1 MILQSAVPGSSD
13 GVGDAEEVDVS
24 TGVAV
29 PEDVGEPDRTILEA
43 EEVLVVDE
51 LVVDGQDS
59 TPMSPWKVTE
69 QPELPLAEEVDVDE
83 VVVDDDL
90 VVDGQDSTPMSPWK
104 AIEQPELPLVG
115 EAEVV
120 SVVDDVVS
128 ADVDGT
134 VEGED
139 DEVIRGVEVG
149 DPSEP
154 EDEVEGVQVM

>member
-1 MILQSAVPGSSD
+1 MKMILQSAVPGSSD

-43 EEVLVVDE
+43 DEV

-59 TPMSPWKVTE
+59 TPMSPWNVTE

-83 VVVDDDL
+83 VLVDDEL
-90 VVDGQDSTPMSPWK
+90 VVDGQESTPMSPWK
-104 AIEQPELPLVG
+104 VTEQPELPLVE

-120 SVVDDVVS
+120 SVVDEVVS